1 MVEFLYLVFLDC
13 IARTSS
19 TSSAEI
25 RYHFREF
32 QTIFI
37 LDSTIIRLHAKHADL
52 FPATRS
58 RIVAGGMKI
67 SPRFN
72 AVTHGPEMRSI
83 VSERVHDIKELRI
96 YAESRPGE
104 RIV

>member
-13 IARTSS
+13 IARTSA
-19 TSSAEI
+19 TSSAEL
-25 RYHFREF
+25 RDHFREF
-32 QTIFI
+32 QIIFV
-37 LDSTIIRLHAKHADL
+37 LDSTIIRLHATRADL

-67 SPRFN
+67 SLLFN

-83 VSERVHDIKELRI
+83 VSERVHDIKTLRI
-96 YAESRPGE
+96 YAESRTGE